1 MSHACKVTE
10 NEMIYIHR
18 ETGVKGEEA
27 RLILERFI
35 NTRMDTLWREH
46 HRSPVPKFASIVV
59 RPPPRPTQPARV
71 PPPRTYSPID
81 FNEDPA
87 EQISLDFPGVF
98 FGSPIRIQPGL
109 QDPLGLAANRDSET

>member
-1 MSHACKVTE
+1 
-10 NEMIYIHR
+10 MIYIHR

-46 HRSPVPKFASIVV
+46 HHSHVPKLASIVV
-59 RPPPRPTQPARV
+59 RPPPRPTQPERV
-71 PPPRTYSPID
+71 PPPRTYSSID

-87 EQISLDFPGVF
+87 EQISLDFLGCALIPRSGF
-98 FGSPIRIQPGL
+98 SPALRT
-109 QDPLGLAANRDSET
+109 PLAWPLTVILKING